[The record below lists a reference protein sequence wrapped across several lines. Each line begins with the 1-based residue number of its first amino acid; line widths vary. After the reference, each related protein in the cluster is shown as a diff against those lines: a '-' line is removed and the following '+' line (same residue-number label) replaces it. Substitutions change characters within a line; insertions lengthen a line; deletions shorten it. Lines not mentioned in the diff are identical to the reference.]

1 MPEKTSKKSAGE
13 QLLRGTGKLLGAM
26 AVGAILGVVVLTEA
40 SVNFFRDGEKFQMFK
55 RSPSYLPANEGAKR
69 LELYN
74 LAQEGTSKDEDRV
87 APFNRIVAAVGEQA
101 VKLRSWLDEDL
112 PLERCGRA
120 QEYRE
125 QVERSR
131 LARKARR
138 LAPAKQGQRLLRF
151 QNAAQRQYLLDYDL
165 DGIPDATQDVIVA
178 TRIDSGYL
186 Q

>member
-101 VKLRSWLDEDL
+101 VALCSWLDDEL
-112 PLERCGRA
+112 PLERYGRV
-120 QEYRE
+120 QEHRE
-125 QVERSR
+125 RMEEGR

-178 TRIDSGYL
+178 TRIDPGYL